1 MIRAEAL
8 VQKFQYARDNNW
20 GYIWGTA
27 GILWTEEKQKKI
39 IRQMEVEYGP
49 DWKDS
54 SKAKADHYYQAALN
68 GWKWIGRRVADCS
81 GLFAWAFKEL
91 GGSIAHGSNSIWK
104 SYCSEKGMLENGKR
118 TDGKPLLPGTAVF
131 TESAGDQHDHIGLY
145 IGNGKVKLIEAQ
157 GTKSGVTT
165 TEITNSKW
173 KCWGELKGVNYQS
186 EGQEDTEQPDQEKK
200 PTIRKGDTGAW
211 VEKAQEELI
220 RAGYSCGAKGADG
233 IFGNDTLQAVKQFQK
248 DNGLN
253 ADGIIG
259 PKTWAALDN
268 RGSIQEHPPD
278 APAESRYTVT
288 ITGLTEEQAA
298 LLVRQWPGA
307 EVKKA

>member
-8 VQKFQYARDNNW
+8 VQKFQYALDNHW
-20 GYIWGTA
+20 GYIWGKA
-27 GILWTEEKQKKI
+27 GVLWTEAKQNEI
-39 IRQMEVEYGP
+39 IRMMEKTYGSG
-49 DWKDS
+49 WKNDS
-54 SKAKADHYYQAALN
+54 AAKQDNYYQAAVY
-68 GWKWIGRRVADCS
+68 GGKWIGHRVADCS
-81 GLFAWAFKEL
+81 GLFAWAFQEL
-91 GGSIAHGSNSIWK
+91 GGSIAHGSNSIWYG
-104 SYCSEKGMLENGKR
+104 YCTEKGSLAGGKR
-118 TDGKPLLPGTAVF
+118 SDGKPLMPGTAVF
-131 TESAGDQHDHIGLY
+131 TDRNGDKNHIGLY
-145 IGNGKVKLIEAQ
+145 IGNGKVIEAS
-157 GTKSGVTT
+157 GTQSGVI
-165 TEITNSKW
+165 ESAADNSKW
-173 KCWGELKGVNYQS
+173 KDWGELKGVSYQDA
-186 EGQEDTEQPDQEKK
+186 EDPEAPDQEKK

-253 ADGIIG
+253 ADGIVG
-259 PKTWAALDN
+259 PKTWTALDN

-278 APAESRYTVT
+278 EPAESRYTVT